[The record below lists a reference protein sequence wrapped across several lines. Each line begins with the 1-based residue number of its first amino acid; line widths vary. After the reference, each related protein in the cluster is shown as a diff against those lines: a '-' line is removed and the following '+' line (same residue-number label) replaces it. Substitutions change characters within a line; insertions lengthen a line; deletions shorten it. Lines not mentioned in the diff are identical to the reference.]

1 MAKDAVLK
9 RNEKKP
15 FDQLHQVKKLSLVI
29 TIVDAG
35 KGDILMYEM
44 SKVNISTQFIQR
56 GEGTASKNLYDI
68 LGVTDNRKEIIYSL
82 VQTDYVPTVMKTLD
96 NLFKQSQRRPGI
108 AFSISLSSIAGITA
122 YRFISETI

>member
-35 KGDILMYEM
+35 KGDLLMYEM